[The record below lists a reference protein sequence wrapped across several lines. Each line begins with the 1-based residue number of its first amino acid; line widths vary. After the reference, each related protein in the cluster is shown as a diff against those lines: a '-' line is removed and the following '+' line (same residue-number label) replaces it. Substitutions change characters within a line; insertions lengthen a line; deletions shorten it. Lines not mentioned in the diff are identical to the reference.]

1 MEHFARLGRGPV
13 EEQGIFSDLKKKIF
27 KLLKLLIFVLK
38 LCQVYQ

>member
-13 EEQGIFSDLKKKIF
+13 EDRGYFQILKKIF